1 MAIRGTRQSAVCAT
15 LAALLASCAAVGIVA
30 AADSDP
36 AQMIEQGRHM
46 YMDGVLPSGRPMTA
60 VRTGGVTLTG
70 THAACVACHRRS
82 GLGAVEGEI
91 QVPPITGRA
100 LHGGSKLKDRV
111 IVSLD
116 PRRGRAWNQTHP
128 PYTDDTLL
136 KAMTDGVHVTG
147 RKMLPLMP
155 IYPLTAAELKPLSMY
170 LDQLSSN
177 WSPGVTGDGLRLA
190 TVIAPG
196 VDPVRLKSFRD
207 TLQAAL
213 EQKNSNT
220 LPGNRHMINAAEMV
234 LRTERRWTIDV
245 WELNGPSD
253 TWREQLAAFYA
264 KEPVFAIV
272 SGISDTVWDPVQDF
286 CERESVPCWFPSVA
300 VAPAQAGSQY
310 YGLYFSRGALVEA
323 AAVASWLGSSP
334 SKPRHVV
341 QLLRNEPAARAAA
354 AELRSRM
361 GRGIRI
367 DDYVLSGEP
376 AVALKAA
383 LGALDRNDVAMLWLG
398 PGDFAALADVDPP
411 ECTVVASTRLTQALQ
426 PRVPESWRKSLKL
439 AYPYNLA
446 PMRDL
451 DMATFRSWLKVRS
464 LPVVD
469 EPMQLEVYFSMAYVQ
484 YTLSEMLDNVY
495 RDYLIDR
502 GESMLVRREVQRA
515 EEETMIRQ
523 GGHPPARAVR
533 EASKLAPGALYG
545 EDPNGMF
552 AQKNTPAIGARQGTT
567 MYPRLSLAQGQRF
580 ASKGAR
586 IVHVGPDGVLVADS
600 DWIVR

>member
-1 MAIRGTRQSAVCAT
+1 
-15 LAALLASCAAVGIVA
+15 VA
-30 AADSDP
+30 ARGIRRYSIGTFLVAVLAFGAATGVAAPADPD
-36 AQMIEQGRHM
+36 AARLVEQGRRM

-60 VRTGGVTLTG
+60 VRTGGVMLTG
-70 THAACVACHRRS
+70 AQAACVACHRKS

-91 QVPPITGRA
+91 QVPPITGLA
-100 LHGGSKLKDRV
+100 LHGGSKLKDRL

-128 PYTDDTLL
+128 PYTDDMLL
-136 KAMTDGVHVTG
+136 KAMTEGVQATG

-170 LDQLSSN
+170 LDQLSSE
-177 WSPGVTGDGLRLA
+177 WSPGVTGDTLRMA

-196 VDPVRLKSFRD
+196 VDPARLKSFRD

-220 LPGNRHMINAAEMV
+220 LPGHRHMINAAEMV
-234 LRTERRWTIDV
+234 LRIERRWILDV
-245 WELNGPSD
+245 WELTGTPD
-253 TWREQLAAFYA
+253 TWGAQLDAFYA
-264 KEPVFAIV
+264 KQPVFAIV

-286 CERESVPCWFPSVA
+286 CEREAVPCWFPSVA
-300 VAPAQAGSQY
+300 VAPAKAASQY

-323 AAVASWLGSSP
+323 SAVASWLGQAP
-334 SKPRHVV
+334 SKLRHVV
-341 QLLRNEPAARAAA
+341 QVLRDEPAARAAA
-354 AELRSRM
+354 AELRSHLANGVRV
-361 GRGIRI
+361 
-367 DDYVLSGEP
+367 DEVVLAGEP

-383 LGALDRNDVAMLWLG
+383 LGSLDRNDVAMLWLG
-398 PGDFAALADVDPP
+398 PADFAALGDVAPP
-411 ECTVVASTRLTQALQ
+411 KGTVIASTRFTQSLQ
-426 PRVPESWRKSLKL
+426 PAVPAAWRKTLKL
-439 AYPYNLA
+439 AYPYELA

-451 DMATFRSWLKVRS
+451 NMATFRSWLKVRS

-523 GGHPPARAVR
+523 GGHPPARSVR
-533 EASKLAPGALYG
+533 DASKPAPGALYG
-545 EDPNGMF
+545 DDPEGIL
-552 AQKNTPAIGARQGTT
+552 AQKNTPAIGARQSTT

-586 IVHVGPDGVLVADS
+586 IAHVGPDGVLVADS